1 MMIVWR
7 LAAMVPA
14 ATVTAG
20 LISAAVRWC
29 VRRFRR
35 VECRLTFVAIQS
47 RVAIGRPALGVPG
60 RHAKPTCRSAMP
72 TAPEYQCQQ
81 WLLTVGRNEQ
91 PFTQRVFDLDRRTGV
106 KNMEVGFSPEVAE
119 ISQKYLVRN

>member
-35 VECRLTFVAIQS
+35 VECRLIFVAIKS
-47 RVAIGRPALGVPG
+47 RVAIARPALGVQG
-60 RHAKPTCRSAMP
+60 RAGQGRAGQACYTDMPVSDAYNTRLSISAMVLG
-72 TAPEYQCQQ
+72 ARAERA
-81 WLLTVGRNEQ
+81 TVGAKIGR
-91 PFTQRVFDLDRRTGV
+91 F
-106 KNMEVGFSPEVAE
+106 
-119 ISQKYLVRN
+119 